1 MQRHG
6 WTLLF
11 HDCLIEQLHKLR
23 RAVQRAQRS
32 DPAGFASNANA
43 KLFHALS
50 RLMLEVIPQDPS
62 RDEYRQGSTLGPR
75 HLHWRR
81 VSPHFSPGPRSA
93 SRPGV
98 RSARSGPKSVA
109 AATVEA
115 RDDAGGRLGATRR
128 AALSGRQAASNR
140 LPDAPYRAA
149 RLSYP
154 DGPTAPRR
162 PSPRREMRAGIGRRF
177 RLFFRYDARAKVI
190 VYAWVNDRSTLRSSG
205 SRSDP
210 YTVFARMLAR
220 GQPPDDWASLMNASR
235 QDWQAGK

>member
-11 HDCLIEQLHKLR
+11 HDCLIEQLQRLH

-32 DPAGFASNANA
+32 DPAGFASNANV

-50 RLMLEVIPQDPS
+50 RSMLEVIPQDPS

-75 HLHWRR
+75 YRHWR
-81 VSPHFSPGPRSA
+81 
-93 SRPGV
+93 
-98 RSARSGPKSVA
+98 
-109 AATVEA
+109 
-115 RDDAGGRLGATRR
+115 
-128 AALSGRQAASNR
+128 
-140 LPDAPYRAA
+140 
-149 RLSYP
+149 
-154 DGPTAPRR
+154 
-162 PSPRREMRAGIGRRF
+162 RAGIGRRF

-220 GQPPDDWASLMNASR
+220 GHPPDDWASLMTASR